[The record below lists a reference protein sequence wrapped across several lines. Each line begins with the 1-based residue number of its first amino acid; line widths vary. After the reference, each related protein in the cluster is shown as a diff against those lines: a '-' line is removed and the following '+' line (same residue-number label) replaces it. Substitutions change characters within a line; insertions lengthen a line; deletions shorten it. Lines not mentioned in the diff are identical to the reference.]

1 MPLSNKSTNQVV
13 FDIKGNSLNISTT
26 DSDINSS
33 AMSNINSDLKYNG
46 EDLKIAF
53 NGKFLLEILQSLNYN
68 ELSIKLK
75 PLLRQ

>member
-1 MPLSNKSTNQVV
+1 
-13 FDIKGNSLNISTT
+13 
-26 DSDINSS
+26 
-33 AMSNINSDLKYNG
+33 MSNINSDLKYNG

-75 PLLRQ
+75 TPAKAVTIEPNNDENQTLIIMPIMITE